1 MFSVL
6 SSERHVKL
14 GMHQWARD
22 SHGFWLFL
30 LINQRCGCVQ
40 NWSDHLIN
48 LFIMLTTIKRPP
60 SLVEAVCVRI
70 IDLARTPTTAG
81 RLPTERDMSAQFGV
95 SRSVVREAA
104 KRLELQ
110 GLLEIRQG
118 SGMTVVDKL
127 HKPLSSAVHMLVPDE
142 KQRLFQLTEVRF
154 ALEPENA
161 RLAAER
167 ATAADLKKI
176 KAAHERLEQSQD
188 VETQVLADMEFHCLI
203 AEASGNKI
211 GSLLM
216 QSLSDLL
223 QNSLSHGYRLVTK
236 DQAVGDHR
244 EIFDALVHG
253 HGDAAAAAMKNHL
266 LHARDDLGLKKTSSR
281 R

>member
-1 MFSVL
+1 MIL
-6 SSERHVKL
+6 
-14 GMHQWARD
+14 D
-22 SHGFWLFL
+22 
-30 LINQRCGCVQ
+30 
-40 NWSDHLIN
+40 
-48 LFIMLTTIKRPP
+48 TIARPP
-60 SLVEAVCVRI
+60 SLVEKVCQSLVI
-70 IDLARTPTTAG
+70 IARRDLQEDDG
-81 RLPTERDMSAQFGV
+81 WLPTERELSAQLGV

-118 SGMTVVDKL
+118 SGMKVVDKL

-142 KQRLFQLTEVRF
+142 KQRLVQLTEVRF

-167 ATAADLKKI
+167 ATTAELKQL
-176 KAAHERLEQSQD
+176 KAAHERLKNSQD
-188 VETQVLADMEFHCLI
+188 FETQVLADMEFHCLI

-211 GSLLM
+211 TSLLI

-223 QNSLSHGYRLVTK
+223 QTSLSHGYRLVTK
-236 DQAVGDHR
+236 DQAVADHGK
-244 EIFDALVHG
+244 ILDAILARNAT
-253 HGDAAAAAMKNHL
+253 AAATAMKSHL
-266 LHARDDLGLKKTSSR
+266 LHARDDLGLKKNHAR

>member
-1 MFSVL
+1 MTL
-6 SSERHVKL
+6 DII
-14 GMHQWARD
+14 A
-22 SHGFWLFL
+22 
-30 LINQRCGCVQ
+30 
-40 NWSDHLIN
+40 
-48 LFIMLTTIKRPP
+48 RPP
-60 SLVEAVCVRI
+60 SLVEKVCQS
-70 IDLARTPTTAG
+70 LAAIARRDRLEDDG
-81 RLPTERDMSAQFGV
+81 WLPTERELSAQLGV

-118 SGMTVVDKL
+118 SGMKVVDKL

-142 KQRLFQLTEVRF
+142 KQRLVQLTEVRL

-167 ATAADLKKI
+167 ATATELKQL
-176 KAAHERLEQSQD
+176 KAAHERLKNCQD
-188 VETQVLADMEFHCLI
+188 FETQVLADMEFHCLI
-203 AEASGNKI
+203 AEASSNKI

-223 QNSLSHGYRLVTK
+223 QTSLSHGYRLVTK
-236 DQAVGDHR
+236 DQAVADHGK
-244 EIFDALVHG
+244 ILDAILARN
-253 HGDAAAAAMKNHL
+253 DTAAATAMKNHL
-266 LHARDDLGLKKTSSR
+266 LHARDDLSLKKTTPR

>member
-1 MFSVL
+1 MPSTTQ
-6 SSERHVKL
+6 SSSLVDAVSRRIISL
-14 GMHQWARD
+14 ARD
-22 SHGFWLFL
+22 HST
-30 LINQRCGCVQ
+30 
-40 NWSDHLIN
+40 D
-48 LFIMLTTIKRPP
+48 
-60 SLVEAVCVRI
+60 
-70 IDLARTPTTAG
+70 

-118 SGMTVVDKL
+118 SGMKVVDKL

-142 KQRLFQLTEVRF
+142 KQRLVQLTEVRF

-167 ATAADLKKI
+167 ATASELKQL
-176 KAAHERLEQSQD
+176 KAAHERLKNCQD
-188 VETQVLADMEFHCLI
+188 FETQVLADMEFHCLI

-223 QNSLSHGYRLVTK
+223 QTSLSHGYRLVTK
-236 DQAVGDHR
+236 DQAVADHGK
-244 EIFDALVHG
+244 ILDAILARNAT
-253 HGDAAAAAMKNHL
+253 AAATAMKNHL
-266 LHARDDLGLKKTSSR
+266 LHARDDLGLKKNHAR

>member
-1 MFSVL
+1 MTL
-6 SSERHVKL
+6 
-14 GMHQWARD
+14 D
-22 SHGFWLFL
+22 
-30 LINQRCGCVQ
+30 
-40 NWSDHLIN
+40 
-48 LFIMLTTIKRPP
+48 TIARPP
-60 SLVEAVCVRI
+60 SLVEKVCQSLVAIARR
-70 IDLARTPTTAG
+70 DLQEDDG
-81 RLPTERDMSAQFGV
+81 WLPTERELSAQLGV

-118 SGMTVVDKL
+118 SGMKVVDKL
-127 HKPLSSAVHMLVPDE
+127 HKPLSSAVHMLVP
-142 KQRLFQLTEVRF
+142 EVRF

-167 ATAADLKKI
+167 ATASELKQL
-176 KAAHERLEQSQD
+176 KAAHERLKNCQD
-188 VETQVLADMEFHCLI
+188 FETQVLADMEFHCLI

-223 QNSLSHGYRLVTK
+223 QTSLSHGYRLVTK
-236 DQAVGDHR
+236 DQAVADHGK
-244 EIFDALVHG
+244 ILDAILARNAT
-253 HGDAAAAAMKNHL
+253 AAATAMKNHL

>member
-1 MFSVL
+1 MTL
-6 SSERHVKL
+6 
-14 GMHQWARD
+14 D
-22 SHGFWLFL
+22 
-30 LINQRCGCVQ
+30 
-40 NWSDHLIN
+40 
-48 LFIMLTTIKRPP
+48 TIARPP
-60 SLVEAVCVRI
+60 SLVEKVSQS
-70 IDLARTPTTAG
+70 LADIARRDRQEDDG
-81 RLPTERDMSAQFGV
+81 WLPTERELSAQLGV

-118 SGMTVVDKL
+118 SGMKVVDKL

-142 KQRLFQLTEVRF
+142 KQRLVQLTEVRL
-154 ALEPENA
+154 ALEPENT

-167 ATAADLKKI
+167 ATNGELKQL
-176 KAAHERLEQSQD
+176 KAAHERLKNCQEF
-188 VETQVLADMEFHCLI
+188 ETQVLADMEFHCLI

-236 DQAVGDHR
+236 DQAVADHGK
-244 EIFDALVHG
+244 ILDAILARNAN
-253 HGDAAAAAMKNHL
+253 AAATAMKNHL
-266 LHARDDLGLKKTSSR
+266 LHARDDLGLKKNSLR

>member
-1 MFSVL
+1 MPV
-6 SSERHVKL
+6 
-14 GMHQWARD
+14 
-22 SHGFWLFL
+22 
-30 LINQRCGCVQ
+30 
-40 NWSDHLIN
+40 
-48 LFIMLTTIKRPP
+48 TTQSP
-60 SLVEAVCVRI
+60 SLVDTVSRRI
-70 IDLARTPTTAG
+70 ITLARNHATA

-118 SGMTVVDKL
+118 SGMKVVDKL

-142 KQRLFQLTEVRF
+142 KQRLVQLTEVRF

-167 ATAADLKKI
+167 ASATELKQL
-176 KAAHERLEQSQD
+176 KAAHERLKSCQD
-188 VETQVLADMEFHCLI
+188 FETQVLADMEFHCLI
-203 AEASGNKI
+203 AEVSGNKI

-223 QNSLSHGYRLVTK
+223 QTSLSHGYRLVTK
-236 DQAVGDHR
+236 DQAVTDHGK
-244 EIFDALVHG
+244 ILDAILARNAT
-253 HGDAAAAAMKNHL
+253 AAAAAMKNHI
-266 LHARDDLGLKKTSSR
+266 LHASDDLGLKKTSSR

>member
-1 MFSVL
+1 MPSTTQ
-6 SSERHVKL
+6 SSSLVDAVSRRIITL
-14 GMHQWARD
+14 ARD
-22 SHGFWLFL
+22 HST
-30 LINQRCGCVQ
+30 
-40 NWSDHLIN
+40 D
-48 LFIMLTTIKRPP
+48 
-60 SLVEAVCVRI
+60 
-70 IDLARTPTTAG
+70 

-118 SGMTVVDKL
+118 SGMKVVDKL

-142 KQRLFQLTEVRF
+142 RQRLVQLTEVRF

-167 ATAADLKKI
+167 ATASELKQL
-176 KAAHERLEQSQD
+176 KAAHERLKNCQD
-188 VETQVLADMEFHCLI
+188 FETQVLADMEFHCLI

-223 QNSLSHGYRLVTK
+223 QTSLSHGYRLVTK
-236 DQAVGDHR
+236 DQAVADHGK
-244 EIFDALVHG
+244 ILDAILARNAT
-253 HGDAAAAAMKNHL
+253 AAATAMKNHL
-266 LHARDDLGLKKTSSR
+266 LHARDDLGLKKNHAR

>member
-1 MFSVL
+1 MTL
-6 SSERHVKL
+6 
-14 GMHQWARD
+14 D
-22 SHGFWLFL
+22 
-30 LINQRCGCVQ
+30 
-40 NWSDHLIN
+40 
-48 LFIMLTTIKRPP
+48 TIARPP
-60 SLVEAVCVRI
+60 SLVEKVCQS
-70 IDLARTPTTAG
+70 LAAIARRDRQEDDG
-81 RLPTERDMSAQFGV
+81 WLPTERELSAQLGV

-118 SGMTVVDKL
+118 SGMKVVDKL

-142 KQRLFQLTEVRF
+142 KQRLVQLTEVRL

-167 ATAADLKKI
+167 ATAAELKQL
-176 KAAHERLEQSQD
+176 KAAHERLRNCQD
-188 VETQVLADMEFHCLI
+188 FETQVLADMEFHCLI

-223 QNSLSHGYRLVTK
+223 QTSLSHGYRLVTK
-236 DQAVGDHR
+236 DQAVADHGKVL
-244 EIFDALVHG
+244 DAILARN
-253 HGDAAAAAMKNHL
+253 AAAAATAMKNHL
-266 LHARDDLGLKKTSSR
+266 LHARNDLGLKKTASR

>member
-1 MFSVL
+1 MTL
-6 SSERHVKL
+6 
-14 GMHQWARD
+14 D
-22 SHGFWLFL
+22 
-30 LINQRCGCVQ
+30 
-40 NWSDHLIN
+40 
-48 LFIMLTTIKRPP
+48 TISRPP
-60 SLVEAVCVRI
+60 SLVEKVCQS
-70 IDLARTPTTAG
+70 LAAIARRDRQEDDG
-81 RLPTERDMSAQFGV
+81 WLPTERELSAQLGV

-118 SGMTVVDKL
+118 SGMKVVDKL

-142 KQRLFQLTEVRF
+142 KQRLVQLTEVRL

-167 ATAADLKKI
+167 ATATELKQL
-176 KAAHERLEQSQD
+176 KAAHERLKNCQD
-188 VETQVLADMEFHCLI
+188 FETQVLADMEFHCLI

-223 QNSLSHGYRLVTK
+223 QTSLSHGYRLVTK
-236 DQAVGDHR
+236 DQAVADHGK
-244 EIFDALVHG
+244 ILDATLARNAS
-253 HGDAAAAAMKNHL
+253 AAATAMKNHL
-266 LHARDDLGLKKTSSR
+266 LHARDDLGLKKATSR

>member
-1 MFSVL
+1 MTL
-6 SSERHVKL
+6 
-14 GMHQWARD
+14 D
-22 SHGFWLFL
+22 
-30 LINQRCGCVQ
+30 
-40 NWSDHLIN
+40 
-48 LFIMLTTIKRPP
+48 TIARPP
-60 SLVEAVCVRI
+60 SLVEKVCQSLVAIARR
-70 IDLARTPTTAG
+70 DLQEDDG
-81 RLPTERDMSAQFGV
+81 WLPTERELSAQLGV

-118 SGMTVVDKL
+118 SGMKVVDKL

-142 KQRLFQLTEVRF
+142 KQRLVQLTEVRF

-167 ATAADLKKI
+167 ATASELKQL
-176 KAAHERLEQSQD
+176 KAAHERLKNCQD
-188 VETQVLADMEFHCLI
+188 FETQVLADMEFHCLI

-223 QNSLSHGYRLVTK
+223 QTSLSHGYRLVTK
-236 DQAVGDHR
+236 DQAVADHGKVL
-244 EIFDALVHG
+244 DAILARNAT
-253 HGDAAAAAMKNHL
+253 AAATAMKNHL
-266 LHARDDLGLKKTSSR
+266 LHARDDLGLKKAPSR

>member
-1 MFSVL
+1 MPSTTQ
-6 SSERHVKL
+6 SSSLVDAVSRRIITL
-14 GMHQWARD
+14 ARD
-22 SHGFWLFL
+22 HST
-30 LINQRCGCVQ
+30 
-40 NWSDHLIN
+40 D
-48 LFIMLTTIKRPP
+48 
-60 SLVEAVCVRI
+60 
-70 IDLARTPTTAG
+70 

-118 SGMTVVDKL
+118 SGMKVVDKL

-142 KQRLFQLTEVRF
+142 KQRLVQLTEVRF

-167 ATAADLKKI
+167 ATASELKQL
-176 KAAHERLEQSQD
+176 KAAHERLKNCQD
-188 VETQVLADMEFHCLI
+188 FETQVLADMEFHCLI

-223 QNSLSHGYRLVTK
+223 QTSLSHGYRLVTK
-236 DQAVGDHR
+236 DQAVADHGK
-244 EIFDALVHG
+244 ILDAILARNAT
-253 HGDAAAAAMKNHL
+253 AAATAMKNHL
-266 LHARDDLGLKKTSSR
+266 LHARDDLGLKKNHAR